1 MNTRQKHLLL
11 HEVMMM
17 GMTVILRSLQALAL
31 TAGLLMAGA
40 VHAQQDGRPPGLN
53 LANFQYAPYNR
64 WGFSHVREVIPTAN
78 IAHDNQR
85 VLALDTSPGAG
96 QDVSFLYRGKQQQ
109 LDAIAAE
116 QFIDGIVIIK
126 DGRILL
132 ERYYGAL
139 RPELPHL
146 MMSVNKS
153 VIGLL
158 AGTLAAQGR
167 IDLDK
172 SVAHYVPALAASG
185 WGPDSLQTL
194 MDMRD
199 GADYTED
206 YENMQSTVR
215 LQDCALGW
223 SDADYCPANG
233 PRGGYAF
240 FPTVGRKPENL
251 GKFIYKSGSTDVMGW
266 VLEEATGKPL
276 ATLISEHI
284 WQPMGAEF
292 DANITIDEAGFALGD
307 GGMSATLR
315 DLGRFGMLVLS
326 NGSAMGRQVVPAA
339 FLHDIQHQPPD
350 PAWPYQVN
358 SDTRKPY
365 YRSFWWGV
373 GNGKGDV
380 EGEGINGQFLHVA
393 PKEGIVIAIFSSW
406 PRADVEEGP
415 YGWVATFDLVDA
427 LIATFGNRR

>member
-1 MNTRQKHLLL
+1 M
-11 HEVMMM
+11 
-17 GMTVILRSLQALAL
+17 LRTIATLALA
-31 TAGLLMAGA
+31 AGLLMSGT
-40 VHAQQDGRPPGLN
+40 VQAQQDGRPPGLT
-53 LANFQYAPYNR
+53 LANFQYAPHNR

-78 IAHDNQR
+78 IAHDNRR
-85 VLALDTSPGAG
+85 VLSLGTAASAG
-96 QDVSFLYRGKQQQ
+96 QDFSFAYHGKQRQM
-109 LDAIAAE
+109 DEIAAE
-116 QFIDGIVIIK
+116 QFIDGILVIK
-126 DGRILL
+126 DGRILV
-132 ERYYGAL
+132 EKYYGAL

-158 AGTLAAQGR
+158 AGTLAAEGR
-167 IDLDK
+167 IDLGK

-185 WGPDSLQTL
+185 WGPDPLQTL

-240 FPTVGRKPENL
+240 FPTVGRKPGNL

-276 ATLISEHI
+276 ATLISEYI

-315 DLGRFGMLVLS
+315 DLGRFGLLVQNMGRAL
-326 NGSAMGRQVVPAA
+326 GRQVVPAA
-339 FLHDIQHQPPD
+339 FLHDIQHQPAD
-350 PAWPYQVN
+350 PAWPYLVN

-393 PKEGIVIAIFSSW
+393 PEEKIVIAIFSSW

-415 YGWVATFDLVDA
+415 YGWVATFDLVEA
-427 LIATFGNRR
+427 LISNFSTEKAAASQ

>member
-1 MNTRQKHLLL
+1 LLKSVSML
-11 HEVMMM
+11 V
-17 GMTVILRSLQALAL
+17 LA
-31 TAGLLMAGA
+31 AVLLMTGA
-40 VHAQQDGRPPGLN
+40 SHAQQDGRPPGLT
-53 LANFQYAPYNR
+53 LANFQYPPHNR

-78 IAHDNQR
+78 IAHDHRR
-85 VLALDTSPGAG
+85 VLALDTASGAG
-96 QDVSFLYRGKQQQ
+96 LDLPVMYRGEQRQ
-109 LDAIAAE
+109 LDGIAAE
-116 QFIDGIVIIK
+116 QFIDGILVIK
-126 DGRILL
+126 DGRIVV

-158 AGTLAAQGR
+158 AGALAAEGR

-185 WGPDSLQTL
+185 WGPDSLRTL

-206 YENMQSTVR
+206 YEDMQSTVR

-223 SDADYCPANG
+223 SDAEYCPANG
-233 PRGGYAF
+233 PQGGYAF
-240 FPTVGRKPENL
+240 FPTVGRKQENL
-251 GKFIYKSGSTDVMGW
+251 GKFIYKSGSTDVIGW

-292 DANITIDEAGFALGD
+292 DANITIDKAGFALGD

-315 DLGRFGMLVLS
+315 DLGRFGLLALN

-339 FLHDIQHQPPD
+339 FIHDIQHHPGD
-350 PAWPYQVN
+350 PAWPYPAP
-358 SDTRKPY
+358 DAHKPY

-380 EGEGINGQFLHVA
+380 EGSGINGQHLRVA
-393 PKEGIVIAIFSSW
+393 PKEKIVIAIFSSW
-406 PRADVEEGP
+406 PRADVDEGP
-415 YGWVATFDLVDA
+415 YGWVASYDLMEA
-427 LIATFGNRR
+427 LIAKFGN